1 MTDLFSLLALHGRLH
16 SVGLPDAPVP
26 QFQAQA
32 MAGNAAQFS
41 VSHIGN
47 KKQANEMLKLAVEKG
62 VKTWKEVLSMKDVGK
77 GVESVKNNTVRYRKV
92 LRQDIDQ

>member
-1 MTDLFSLLALHGRLH
+1 
-16 SVGLPDAPVP
+16 
-26 QFQAQA
+26 
-32 MAGNAAQFS
+32 MAGNGASLS

-62 VKTWKEVLSMKDVGK
+62 VTTWKEVMSMKDVGK
-77 GVESVKNNTVRYRKV
+77 GVESVKTNTVRYRKV